1 MEVKKKEMK
10 VNQKIGFTSIKKDK
24 YAIWNR
30 IGHFLFE
37 MNMTNKKKK

>member
-1 MEVKKKEMK
+1 MEKKKRKKDWSHIICIE
-10 VNQKIGFTSIKKDK
+10 KDK

-37 MNMTNKKKK
+37 MNITNEKNK